1 MISLCVQACRCLSY
15 CSIPGHVSDSD
26 SEEGPTFRG
35 SKPCVKSHEQRRGSH
50 GQTEVEKAEAYES
63 EHGYH
68 VSEDGKGESS
78 AAGIHL
84 SKVFDQN
91 GKLCST
97 APYRTRTLKLTRF
110 NSAYMIIFGS
120 NDIPTAPSF
129 SSVIRIKMERNLS
142 NMVCKDCHSS
152 AHNMLCH
159 LQELSGVFL

>member
-84 SKVFDQN
+84 SYGFDQN
-91 GKLCST
+91 GKLCS
-97 APYRTRTLKLTRF
+97 
-110 NSAYMIIFGS
+110 
-120 NDIPTAPSF
+120 TAPSF